1 MKKTILHFALIIA
14 VSPFLLQCATQNE
27 VQTLQYQLRIMN
39 KKLEDMKSNTVNDLQ
54 KRQADSSGQMSQ
66 LEQEIM
72 TLKSQLEETNQLNNQ
87 LKEKNAQLE
96 SNFSNYTQ
104 QESAKRDEAIRRM
117 EEEQKAKEARLSEL
131 SEKLK
136 IQQESVQAMQEARV
150 QEADRRA
157 REAKLAAEKAKART
171 QAAGSALV
179 TGSAGVVKIG
189 ATQQKKILSSST
201 PPETTAS
208 IPKPTSTAAAPQAAP
223 ADLQPEVQQQ
233 AAPEPAPQRAAAPT
247 PAPTPAAAPAPAA
260 AKTGGGLAEA
270 KNLYDS
276 GKYQQAYALYEQVVR
291 DNATGNDAIDA
302 RYMMGEC
309 LFQQKEFDQA
319 ILQYQKIIAQQAKHP
334 KAASAMLR
342 QAMAFEKLSD
352 NETAKIIYQKILSS
366 YGSSPEAAQAQ
377 EKLNKM

>member
-1 MKKTILHFALIIA
+1 MKKTILNIALIAA

-27 VQTLQYQLRIMN
+27 VQNLQYQLRIMN
-39 KKLEDMKSNTVNDLQ
+39 KKLEDMKVTTVSDLQ

-72 TLKSQLEETNQLNNQ
+72 TLKSQLDETQQLNSQ

-96 SNFSNYTQ
+96 NNFSSYTQ

-117 EEEQKAKEARLSEL
+117 EEEQKAKEAKLAEL
-131 SEKLK
+131 SEKMK
-136 IQQESVQAMQEARV
+136 VQQESVQAMQEARV

-171 QAAGSALV
+171 QAAGSSLV

-189 ATQQKKILSSST
+189 AAQQKKILSSSPLPVT
-201 PPETTAS
+201 TEAAPKTTA
-208 IPKPTSTAAAPQAAP
+208 TAAAALPSPPAAVE
-223 ADLQPEVQQQ
+223 PEVQQHIATEPPPQ
-233 AAPEPAPQRAAAPT
+233 QTAAPAPP
-247 PAPTPAAAPAPAA
+247 PSPAPAA
-260 AKTGGGLAEA
+260 AKTVGGLAEA

-291 DNATGNDAIDA
+291 DKGTGNDAIDA

-377 EKLNKM
+377 EKLNKL

>member
-1 MKKTILHFALIIA
+1 MKKTILNIALIAA

-27 VQTLQYQLRIMN
+27 VQNLQYQLRIMN
-39 KKLEDMKSNTVNDLQ
+39 KKLEDMKVNTVSDLQ

-72 TLKSQLEETNQLNNQ
+72 TLKSQLDETQQLNSQ

-96 SNFSNYTQ
+96 NNFSSYTQ

-117 EEEQKAKEARLSEL
+117 EEEQKAKEAKLAEL
-131 SEKLK
+131 SEKMK
-136 IQQESVQAMQEARV
+136 VQQESVQAMQEARV

-171 QAAGSALV
+171 QAAGSTLV

-189 ATQQKKILSSST
+189 AAQQKKILSSSPLPVT
-201 PPETTAS
+201 TEAAPKTTA
-208 IPKPTSTAAAPQAAP
+208 TAAAALPSPP
-223 ADLQPEVQQQ
+223 ADVEPEVQQHIATEPPPQ
-233 AAPEPAPQRAAAPT
+233 QTAAPAPP
-247 PAPTPAAAPAPAA
+247 PAPAPAA
-260 AKTGGGLAEA
+260 AKTVGGLAEA

-291 DNATGNDAIDA
+291 DKGTGNDAIDA

-377 EKLNKM
+377 EKLNKL